1 MLGPKLT
8 FFLFSIYY
16 LVTSV
21 LILFGPQ
28 LIFIGSLSLA
38 NLLDIRRLRLPSNKS
53 HLLWVPSCIRRA
65 QIPFI
70 MGPVL
75 SKAGIFFVE
84 NNLTNQKKSPERLFL
99 KISVVSREGLEPSTP
114 GLKGPCSN
122 LLSYRPREYSLII
135 CLPSQKIKQNM
146 V

>member
-1 MLGPKLT
+1 MQQFYHQYYLATCRVVRLSSLKVIAFLLVRNKVHHLGGMLGPKLT

-75 SKAGIFFVE
+75 SKAGIFLLKIIS
-84 NNLTNQKKSPERLFL
+84 LTKKNPERLF
-99 KISVVSREGLEPSTP
+99 
-114 GLKGPCSN
+114 
-122 LLSYRPREYSLII
+122 
-135 CLPSQKIKQNM
+135 
-146 V
+146 

>member
-1 MLGPKLT
+1 
-8 FFLFSIYY
+8 
-16 LVTSV
+16 
-21 LILFGPQ
+21 
-28 LIFIGSLSLA
+28 
-38 NLLDIRRLRLPSNKS
+38 
-53 HLLWVPSCIRRA
+53 
-65 QIPFI
+65 

-75 SKAGIFFVE
+75 SKAGIFLLK
-84 NNLTNQKKSPERLFL
+84 NNLINKKEPRKALP

-135 CLPSQKIKQNM
+135 CLPPQKIKQNM